1 MNNKIELLKIKIA
14 EELRKLRAEKDL
26 SLEAVINGINELV
39 RYEKGSVLQSLDKLT
54 IILDFYEVKPLYFFN
69 LVYENMYRNEEDYDE
84 YRYSSIIDYLWN
96 YYSLYLDNS
105 LVFYKR
111 K

>member
-26 SLEAVINGINELV
+26 SLEAVINGINEKNEENMINIGTLV
-39 RYEKGSVLQSLDKLT
+39 RYDKGSVLQSLDKLT

-69 LVYENMYRNEEDYDE
+69 LVYEKMYRNEED
-84 YRYSSIIDYLWN
+84 
-96 YYSLYLDNS
+96 
-105 LVFYKR
+105 
-111 K
+111 

>member
-26 SLEAVINGINELV
+26 SLEAVINGINEKNEENMINIETLV

-54 IILDFYEVKPLYFFN
+54 IISDFYEVKPLYFFN
-69 LVYENMYRNEEDYDE
+69 LVYENMYRNEED
-84 YRYSSIIDYLWN
+84 
-96 YYSLYLDNS
+96 
-105 LVFYKR
+105 
-111 K
+111 

>member
-26 SLEAVINGINELV
+26 SLEAVINGINEKNEENMMNIGTLV

-69 LVYENMYRNEEDYDE
+69 LVYENMYRNEED
-84 YRYSSIIDYLWN
+84 
-96 YYSLYLDNS
+96 
-105 LVFYKR
+105 
-111 K
+111 

>member
-26 SLEAVINGINELV
+26 SLEAVINGINEKNDENMINIGTLV

-69 LVYENMYRNEEDYDE
+69 LVYENMYRNEED
-84 YRYSSIIDYLWN
+84 
-96 YYSLYLDNS
+96 
-105 LVFYKR
+105 
-111 K
+111 

>member
-1 MNNKIELLKIKIA
+1 MNNKIELLKVKIA

-26 SLEAVINGINELV
+26 SLEAVINGINEKNEENMINIGTLV

-69 LVYENMYRNEEDYDE
+69 LVYENMYRNEED
-84 YRYSSIIDYLWN
+84 
-96 YYSLYLDNS
+96 
-105 LVFYKR
+105 
-111 K
+111 

>member
-26 SLEAVINGINELV
+26 SLESVINGINEKNEENMINIGTLV

-69 LVYENMYRNEEDYDE
+69 LVYENMYRNKED
-84 YRYSSIIDYLWN
+84 
-96 YYSLYLDNS
+96 
-105 LVFYKR
+105 
-111 K
+111 

>member
-26 SLEAVINGINELV
+26 SLEAVINGINEKNEENMINIGTLV

-69 LVYENMYRNEEDYDE
+69 LVYENMYRNEEE
-84 YRYSSIIDYLWN
+84 
-96 YYSLYLDNS
+96 
-105 LVFYKR
+105 
-111 K
+111 

>member
-14 EELRKLRAEKDL
+14 EELRKLRAEKDW
-26 SLEAVINGINELV
+26 SLEAVINGINEKNKENMINIGTLV

-69 LVYENMYRNEEDYDE
+69 LVYENMYRNEED
-84 YRYSSIIDYLWN
+84 
-96 YYSLYLDNS
+96 
-105 LVFYKR
+105 
-111 K
+111 

>member
-26 SLEAVINGINELV
+26 SLEAVINGINEKNEENMINIGTLV

-69 LVYENMYRNEEDYDE
+69 LVYENMYRNEED
-84 YRYSSIIDYLWN
+84 
-96 YYSLYLDNS
+96 
-105 LVFYKR
+105 
-111 K
+111 

>member
-26 SLEAVINGINELV
+26 SLEAVINGINEKNEENMINIGTLA

-69 LVYENMYRNEEDYDE
+69 LVYENMYRSEED
-84 YRYSSIIDYLWN
+84 
-96 YYSLYLDNS
+96 
-105 LVFYKR
+105 
-111 K
+111 

>member
-1 MNNKIELLKIKIA
+1 MNNKIELLKVKIA

-26 SLEAVINGINELV
+26 SLEAVINGINEKNEENMINIGTLV

-69 LVYENMYRNEEDYDE
+69 LVYEKMYRNEED
-84 YRYSSIIDYLWN
+84 
-96 YYSLYLDNS
+96 
-105 LVFYKR
+105 
-111 K
+111 

>member
-26 SLEAVINGINELV
+26 PLEAVINGINEKNEENMINIGTLV

-69 LVYENMYRNEEDYDE
+69 LVYENMYRNEED
-84 YRYSSIIDYLWN
+84 
-96 YYSLYLDNS
+96 
-105 LVFYKR
+105 
-111 K
+111 

>member
-26 SLEAVINGINELV
+26 SLEAVINGINEKNEENMINIGTLV

-69 LVYENMYRNEEDYDE
+69 LVYENMYRNEE
-84 YRYSSIIDYLWN
+84 N
-96 YYSLYLDNS
+96 
-105 LVFYKR
+105 
-111 K
+111 

>member
-26 SLEAVINGINELV
+26 SLESVINGINEKNEENMINIGTLV
-39 RYEKGSVLQSLDKLT
+39 RYEKGLVLQSLDKLT

-69 LVYENMYRNEEDYDE
+69 LVYENMHRNEED
-84 YRYSSIIDYLWN
+84 
-96 YYSLYLDNS
+96 
-105 LVFYKR
+105 
-111 K
+111 

>member
-26 SLEAVINGINELV
+26 SLESVINGINEKNEENMINIGTLV

-69 LVYENMYRNEEDYDE
+69 LFYENMYRNEED
-84 YRYSSIIDYLWN
+84 
-96 YYSLYLDNS
+96 
-105 LVFYKR
+105 
-111 K
+111 

>member
-26 SLEAVINGINELV
+26 SLESVINGINEKNEENMINIGTLKKKK
-39 RYEKGSVLQSLDKLT
+39 KGSVLQSLDKLT

-69 LVYENMYRNEEDYDE
+69 LVYENMYRNEED
-84 YRYSSIIDYLWN
+84 
-96 YYSLYLDNS
+96 
-105 LVFYKR
+105 
-111 K
+111 

>member
-26 SLEAVINGINELV
+26 SLEAVINGINEKNEENMINIGTLV

-69 LVYENMYRNEEDYDE
+69 LVYEKMYRNEED
-84 YRYSSIIDYLWN
+84 
-96 YYSLYLDNS
+96 
-105 LVFYKR
+105 
-111 K
+111 

>member
-14 EELRKLRAEKDL
+14 EELIKLRAEKDL
-26 SLEAVINGINELV
+26 SLEAVINGINEKNEENMINIGTLV

-69 LVYENMYRNEEDYDE
+69 LVYENMYRNEED
-84 YRYSSIIDYLWN
+84 
-96 YYSLYLDNS
+96 
-105 LVFYKR
+105 
-111 K
+111 